1 MVMNYFGVNVMTKMN
16 ILSAFLLGGTFLFSA
31 CTSGPYVPK
40 AYPDSPEVAGAR
52 VVFLDK
58 DLLRTTA
65 VDHPGVLVR
74 NGNHRLV
81 LQLPIRNRR
90 NDETIQIQ
98 VQTLFKNA
106 AGQVLYSEPGSEA
119 AWQTI
124 VLSANQLTTYTRTAL
139 TSEAVDYTVRIRYA
153 QRPE

>member
-1 MVMNYFGVNVMTKMN
+1 MMLEKHFGVNTMTMTK
-16 ILSAFLLGGTFLFSA
+16 ILSVLLLGGTVLFSA

-65 VDHPGVLVR
+65 VDHSAVLVR

-124 VLSANQLTTYTRTAL
+124 VLSANQLTNYRAL
-139 TSEAVDYTVRIRYA
+139 PKTTFEFQIAS
-153 QRPE
+153 